1 MNLEHRKNDIS
12 STVESYR
19 PLWSQD
25 LYERPRWFYS
35 IGTTNKDQYN
45 YDTINRRYYGMKVAV
60 DGKMLDNQRFITNHH
75 KIMGALVWNVRNGM
89 SGAISKDIA
98 NDARYHQDIRIVDND
113 LMMILKRLIAFAHVD
128 KDIIPS
134 DVKIATIIERYQIG
148 YRDIKNDRGT
158 NRTYMIRLTGLSN
171 FASDY
176 TDFWKRK
183 DIKIDL
189 QSLKEAILRL
199 LVEVDIPVDEN
210 GNDIADIATY
220 KDNEDKIIY
229 RRIHF
234 KWKFMDKVVW
244 VPTLKRAIRGYS
256 LEIAGPDT
264 AKVEA
269 LAMNSVDY
277 LQDFMVAKL
286 GAQRPDGTTNHLK
299 PF

>member
-1 MNLEHRKNDIS
+1 MNLEHLKNDIS

-45 YDTINRRYYGMKVAV
+45 YDTVNRRYYGMKVAI
-60 DGKMLDNQRFITNHH
+60 DGKMVDNQRLIANYN
-75 KIMGALVWNVRNGM
+75 KIMGALVWNVKNGM

-98 NDARYHQDIRIVDND
+98 DEARYHQDIRVVDND
-113 LMMILKRLIAFAHVD
+113 LMMILKRVIAFAHVD

-134 DVKIATIIERYQIG
+134 DVKIAAIMERYQIG
-148 YRDIKNDRGT
+148 YRDHDAS
-158 NRTYMIRLTGLSN
+158 RTYMISLTGLSN
-171 FASDY
+171 FASNY

-199 LVEVDIPVDEN
+199 LVEIDIFVDEK
-210 GNDIADIATY
+210 GNDIADIDTY
-220 KDNEDKIIY
+220 RGSEDKITY

-234 KWKFMDKVVW
+234 KWKFIDRVVW
-244 VPTLKRAIRGYS
+244 VPTLRRSIRGYS
-256 LEIAGPDT
+256 LDVASPDT
-264 AKVEA
+264 ARVEA
-269 LAMNSVDY
+269 LAMNCIDY
-277 LQDFMVAKL
+277 LQDFMAAKL
-286 GAQRPDGTTNHLK
+286 GAPRPEGTTNHQK